1 MLELEGNFFAYFK
14 ERLHMEQALNVI
26 IFWAVYAVAVI
37 IHVECVRRLF
47 KVRKIEDPEGVLVG
61 AWYD

>member
-1 MLELEGNFFAYFK
+1 
-14 ERLHMEQALNVI
+14 MENALNIVV
-26 IFWAVYAVAVI
+26 FWAVCAVAVI

-47 KVRKIEDPEGVLVG
+47 KVRKVEDPEGTLVG

>member
-1 MLELEGNFFAYFK
+1 
-14 ERLHMEQALNVI
+14 MENALNIVV
-26 IFWAVYAVAVI
+26 FWAVYAVAVI

-47 KVRKIEDPEGVLVG
+47 KVRKVKDPEGVLVG